1 MEADFNQAYRA
12 LSSSHGPF
20 GADLA
25 FFWHGVIKGKKFPF
39 NLYSSAS
46 RDALRDEVVRA
57 CSDYYHR
64 GRGKRAERL
73 LWLWESINAFIIRQ
87 NARLASG
94 SLKSEKPLP
103 PSTLPDMLKLLYGG
117 QRAGAYWARFSRV
130 YHLKDG
136 RASLSSFWD
145 HFDSFQ
151 GARLDVADWLAAR
164 ARGKI
169 LDLGAG
175 AFSYIPVRTAADISK
190 KALAKNKMAKKK
202 VLIKS
207 LDAPASLRCF
217 PLSSFDT
224 VMLNSVLSYLP
235 AKSRRPLFHSI
246 HRLLSDGGVL
256 LITNAPI
263 LPHHPASIFIKS
275 ELDAKP
281 LARELRLCGF
291 EVEDDSSGSLIC
303 LLARKR

>member
-25 FFWHGVIKGKKFPF
+25 FFWHGIIKGRKYPF
-39 NLYSSAS
+39 NLYTPAA

-94 SLKSEKPLP
+94 SLKIEKPLP

-117 QRAGAYWARFSRV
+117 QRAGAYWARFSRA

-136 RASLSSFWD
+136 RAPLSSFWD

-151 GARLDVADWLAAR
+151 PARLDVADWLSSC

-175 AFSYIPVRTAADISK
+175 SYSYIPVHVAADISK
-190 KALAKNKMAKKK
+190 KSLSENKMARNKIQ
-202 VLIKS
+202 IKS
-207 LDAPASLRCF
+207 LAEPSSLRRF
-217 PLSSFDT
+217 PPASFDT

-235 AKSRRPLFHSI
+235 RKSRRPLFHSI
-246 HRLLSDGGVL
+246 RSILGGGGTL
-256 LITNAPI
+256 LITNAPV
-263 LPHHPASIFIKS
+263 LPHHPARIFTKS
-275 ELDAKP
+275 EVDTKMVSNQ
-281 LARELRLCGF
+281 LRACGF
-291 EVEDDSSGSLIC
+291 EVEDDSEGTLIRIS
-303 LLARKR
+303 ARKK